1 MWVPSALIVG
11 VFELGRGFVIVL
23 KVVEDFG
30 M

>member
-1 MWVPSALIVG
+1 MWVPKAPIVG
-11 VFELGRGFVIVL
+11 VFGLGRGFVIVL